1 MCIYSQWRR
10 RPGKVKTAA
19 VWRAV
24 CILYAG
30 AVEETMK
37 KTEKKK
43 DTTHITR
50 GASSVP
56 ATMNSAARLRLVDFH
71 FY

>member
-1 MCIYSQWRR
+1 MAA
-10 RPGKVKTAA
+10 GKVKTAAAA

-24 CILYAG
+24 CTLYGVAG
-30 AVEETMK
+30 EKGEDDEEEEEVEGYN
-37 KTEKKK
+37 
-43 DTTHITR
+43 THITR